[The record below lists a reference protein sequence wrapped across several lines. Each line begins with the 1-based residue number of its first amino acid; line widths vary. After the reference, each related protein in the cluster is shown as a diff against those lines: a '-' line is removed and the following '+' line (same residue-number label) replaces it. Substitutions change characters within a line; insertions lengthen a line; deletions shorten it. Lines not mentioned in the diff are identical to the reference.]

1 LIRTVPYLID
11 RSSGPGVRK
20 IPAVGELSDRRA
32 RKKLRTRTEVR
43 SAAQRLFDERG
54 FDAVTIA
61 DVAAEADVAVQTVFN
76 HFATKEELFFDGRTP
91 WLEGTAASVRDRQPG
106 EPPLTALRRY
116 LVATVGDLVARNGTE
131 SRRRFVAAIEAS
143 PDLRTHE
150 LRLTYE
156 AERRLAETL
165 TEAWA
170 AGASSCGSPVP
181 EDPATGAA
189 LVAATWL
196 GVARTLLFHARAQLG
211 APGSATPT
219 APVEELADRVF
230 GQLEQGFAP
239 APAGC
244 DPAVTGWPGRRA
256 G

>member
-1 LIRTVPYLID
+1 
-11 RSSGPGVRK
+11 
-20 IPAVGELSDRRA
+20 VGELSDRRA
-32 RKKLRTRTEVR
+32 RKKLKTRTEVR
-43 SAAQRLFDERG
+43 TAAQRLFDARG

-91 WLEGTAASVRDRQPG
+91 WLDGTAASVRDRQPFD
-106 EPPLTALRRY
+106 PPLTALRRY
-116 LVATVGDLVARNGTE
+116 IVATVGDLVALHDTDG
-131 SRRRFVAAIEAS
+131 RRRFVAAIQGS
-143 PDLRTHE
+143 PALRAHE

-156 AERRLAETL
+156 AEQRLAEAL

-170 AGASSCGSPVP
+170 DGAPSAGSPVP

-196 GVARTLLFHARAQLG
+196 GVARTLLLSQRGQFDGEDG
-211 APGSATPT
+211 ADDA
-219 APVEELADRVF
+219 AAAAAEVVALADRVLGRLERGF
-230 GQLEQGFAP
+230 GAAP
-239 APAGC
+239 AERS
-244 DPAVTGWPGRRA
+244 PAVTGWPGRRA